1 MNPRYAD
8 VARHAGHRCE
18 YCRAPEVI
26 FNFPFEVEHIL
37 PRASGVEETEA
48 ELALACR
55 SCNVHKAA
63 RTSGTDPLSGTIVRL
78 FNPRKDQWS
87 EHFQAL
93 VATGEIHALTDIG
106 RATIDR
112 LKMNDEAQKTAR
124 RQWARLSLFP

>member
-1 MNPRYAD
+1 MNPQYAE
-8 VARHAGHRCE
+8 VARGRPPLRVLPCAGGH
-18 YCRAPEVI
+18 
-26 FNFPFEVEHIL
+26 FQFPLKSNIYS
-37 PRASGVEETEA
+37 PASGVEETEA

-63 RTSGTDPLSGTIVRL
+63 RISGTDPVSGTIVRL

-87 EHFQAL
+87 EHFQAH
-93 VATGEIHALTDIG
+93 VVSGEIRALTDIG